1 MMTGKPNVL
10 FVIIDS
16 ARVDRFGLY
25 GYEKDT
31 TPFLKSVAGDLMV
44 YENANAPAAWTRPAM
59 NSIFTGL
66 YPQQYDFFENR
77 YPDERTPLLS
87 CILKAHHY
95 RVQLLSNNAYMS
107 PEAGFDRGADD
118 FYFVYLGKYPGALST
133 SVIMRR
139 SLRLIRQQLISVLEI
154 EEILLSPL

>member
-1 MMTGKPNVL
+1 MTDKPNVL

-16 ARVDRFGLY
+16 ARVDHFSLY

-66 YPQQYDFFENR
+66 YPEQYDFFENR
-77 YPDERTPLLS
+77 YPDERTPLVS
-87 CILKAHHY
+87 GVLKTHGY
-95 RVQLLSNNAYMS
+95 RVQLLSNNPYMS
-107 PEAGFDRGADD
+107 PETGFGRGADD
-118 FYFVYLGKYPGALST
+118 FYFICSQQIDHNQAGPAPAPPEARALHGIQSYG
-133 SVIMRR
+133 
-139 SLRLIRQQLISVLEI
+139 
-154 EEILLSPL
+154 